1 MYLTDTLFA
10 LHWQKLHTSLTKM
23 RWTVSI
29 QNDHNQSQFSRT
41 TSLSDTHGQMEFRE
55 VMPAWANNIWLVIN
69 SMKYFGFLYFMS
81 FFWCSCAHAYCLDSI
96 GASIFEN
103 NWLS

>member
-69 SMKYFGFLYFMS
+69 SMKYFGLLPVFHEFL
-81 FFWCSCAHAYCLDSI
+81 FWCSCAHA
-96 GASIFEN
+96 
-103 NWLS
+103 

>member
-81 FFWCSCAHAYCLDSI
+81 FFLVLLCTCFKHCRLNI
-96 GASIFEN
+96 
-103 NWLS
+103 